1 MYRLQQLRLE
11 ARQALHE
18 SQAQLLLTPTVGATY
33 AIQDPMP
40 CRGMSWERGG
50 NIGERPLSGICGK
63 IWLIL
68 VEGFQG

>member
-33 AIQDPMP
+33 TIQ
-40 CRGMSWERGG
+40 ERWDV
-50 NIGERPLSGICGK
+50 LGICGK
-63 IWLIL
+63 TWMIR
-68 VEGFQG
+68 VEWF